1 MRRKIK
7 ALMRT
12 LIPFVVA
19 FLVGIAAIWIYRNRD
34 EIADVCPTCFTII
47 RTN

>member
-1 MRRKIK
+1 MRHKIK

-19 FLVGIAAIWIYRNRD
+19 FLVGIAAIWIWRNRTQ
-34 EIADVCPTCFTII
+34 IADLWSNLFLYYQD
-47 RTN
+47 

>member
-12 LIPFVVA
+12 LTPFVVA
-19 FLVGIAAIWIYRNRD
+19 FLVGIAAIWIWRNRAQ
-34 EIADVCPTCFTII
+34 IADVWSNLFLYYQD
-47 RTN
+47 

>member
-12 LIPFVVA
+12 LTPFVVT
-19 FLVGIAAIWIYRNRD
+19 FLVGIAATWILM
-34 EIADVCPTCFTII
+34 TCEE
-47 RTN
+47 

>member
-1 MRRKIK
+1 MRRKIE

-19 FLVGIAAIWIYRNRD
+19 FLFGIAAIWIWRNRD
-34 EIADVCPTCFTII
+34 EIADVSS
-47 RTN
+47 NLLHYYQD

>member
-12 LIPFVVA
+12 LTLFVVA
-19 FLVGIAAIWIYRNRD
+19 FLVGIAAIWIYRNRTQ
-34 EIADVCPTCFTII
+34 IADLWSNLFLYYQD
-47 RTN
+47 

>member
-1 MRRKIK
+1 MRRRIK

-12 LIPFVVA
+12 LIPFVIA

-34 EIADVCPTCFTII
+34 EIVDVWSNLFLYYQD
-47 RTN
+47 

>member
-19 FLVGIAAIWIYRNRD
+19 FLVGIAAIWIWRH
-34 EIADVCPTCFTII
+34 
-47 RTN
+47 RTQITDLWSNLFLYYQD